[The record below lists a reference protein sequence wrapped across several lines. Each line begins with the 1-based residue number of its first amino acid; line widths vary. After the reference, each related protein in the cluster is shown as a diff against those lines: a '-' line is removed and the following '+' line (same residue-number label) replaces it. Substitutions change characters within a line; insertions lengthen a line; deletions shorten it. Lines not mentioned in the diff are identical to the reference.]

1 MGDLFASPTSG
12 GTIVLLSIC
21 AALGMLVGKLR
32 VRGVGLGVAAVLL
45 VALLATRF
53 KPAMSHDVLHFARD
67 LGLVLFVYSL
77 GTQIGPGFFSALR
90 RSGLRANVVA
100 AVIVLLGTLLTFVF
114 VRAGMLRLD
123 TAVGVLAGS
132 TTNTPSL
139 AAGQAALTQAQVG
152 ASAST
157 ASYALVYALGIGATI
172 AVMLFSRAVIA
183 KIPVRHSAEP
193 HTPAGSYPVLVHA
206 NIDVTNAQAVGVPL
220 RKFSMIHT
228 GGVVLTRHLSGE
240 NLSVPTGDTR
250 LKLGDVVLAV
260 GPEEA
265 VDQVRMMLGEESG
278 TNLREMPG
286 PIEVKKLAVTR
297 AGVVGKTLRELNL
310 NRRLGVTVS
319 RLERAGVEMAPNP
332 EIALNFA
339 DVLTVVGTQEHL
351 AQVQGEL
358 GDSRRALQTPQM
370 VPMFL
375 GVALGVLVGSV
386 PIAVPGL
393 SMPIKLGLAAGPM
406 LVGLMI
412 GRLGRVGPLLATM
425 PTAAATA
432 LGDLGIALFLA
443 SVGLLSGDA
452 IWTGVQSGEAMMW
465 VGLGAVIAGVPLVV
479 GALLSHVWLGMK
491 PAQVM
496 GLLAGSM
503 TDPPALALASEITQS
518 DEPAVTYATV
528 YPLTAVLRVICVQVL
543 VIALVG

>member
-1 MGDLFASPTSG
+1 MGDLFANPSSA

-45 VALLATRF
+45 IALLGTRF
-53 KPAMSHDVLHFARD
+53 KPALSHEVLHFARD

-90 RSGLRANVVA
+90 RGGLRANVVA
-100 AVIVLLGTLLTFVF
+100 AVIVLLGTLLTFLF
-114 VRAGMLRLD
+114 VRFGLLRLD

-139 AAGQAALTQAQVG
+139 AAGQAALSKTQDG

-183 KIPVRHSAEP
+183 KIPVRRSVEA
-193 HTPAGSYPVLVHA
+193 HTPAGSYLVLVHA
-206 NIDVTNAQAVGVPL
+206 NIDVTNAQAVGIPL

-240 NLSVPTGDTR
+240 ILSVPTGDTR
-250 LKLGDVVLAV
+250 LKMGDVVLAV

-319 RLERAGVEMAPNP
+319 RMERAGVEMAPNP
-332 EIALNFA
+332 DIALNFA
-339 DVLTVVGTQEHL
+339 DVLTVVGTEERL

-370 VPMFL
+370 VPMFFGL
-375 GVALGVLVGSV
+375 ALGVLVGSV
-386 PIAVPGL
+386 PIAIPGL
-393 SMPIKLGLAAGPM
+393 STPIKLGLAAGPM
-406 LVGLMI
+406 LVGLII
-412 GRLGRVGPLLATM
+412 GRLGRLGPLLATM

-452 IWTGVQSGEAMMW
+452 IWTGVQSGEAMVW
-465 VGLGAVIAGVPLVV
+465 VGLGAVIAVLPLVV
-479 GALLSHVWLGMK
+479 GALLSHLWLGMK

-503 TDPPALALASEITQS
+503 TDPPALALASEITQN

>member
-1 MGDLFASPTSG
+1 MGDLFANPSSA

-21 AALGMLVGKLR
+21 AALGMLVGKFR

-53 KPAMSHDVLHFARD
+53 KPALSHEVLHFARD

-90 RSGLRANVVA
+90 RGGLRANVVA
-100 AVIVLLGTLLTFVF
+100 AVIVLLGTLLTFLF
-114 VRAGMLRLD
+114 VRFGLLRLD

-139 AAGQAALTQAQVG
+139 AAGQAALSQAQVG
-152 ASAST
+152 ASSST

-183 KIPVRHSAEP
+183 KIPVRRSVEAHA
-193 HTPAGSYPVLVHA
+193 PAGSYPVLVHA
-206 NIDVTNAQAVGVPL
+206 NIDVTNAQAVGIPL
-220 RKFSMIHT
+220 RKFSMIHS

-250 LKLGDVVLAV
+250 LKMGDVVLAV

-319 RLERAGVEMAPNP
+319 RMERAGVEMAPNP
-332 EIALNFA
+332 DIALNFA
-339 DVLTVVGTQEHL
+339 DVLTVVGTQERL

-370 VPMFL
+370 APMFF

-386 PIAVPGL
+386 PIAIPGL
-393 SMPIKLGLAAGPM
+393 STPIKLGLAAGPM
-406 LVGLMI
+406 LVGLII
-412 GRLGRVGPLLATM
+412 GRLGRLGPLLATM

-443 SVGLLSGDA
+443 SVGFLSGDA
-452 IWTGVQSGEAMMW
+452 IWTGVQSGEAMVW
-465 VGLGAVIAGVPLVV
+465 VGLGAVIAGLPLVV
-479 GALLSHVWLGMK
+479 GALLSHLWLGMK

-503 TDPPALALASEITQS
+503 TDPPALALASEITQN

>member
-1 MGDLFASPTSG
+1 MGDLFASPTSA

-319 RLERAGVEMAPNP
+319 RLERAGVEMAPSP
-332 EIALNFA
+332 DIALNFA
-339 DVLTVVGTQEHL
+339 DVLTVVGTQERL

>member
-1 MGDLFASPTSG
+1 MGDLFASPTSA

-21 AALGMLVGKLR
+21 AAVGMLVGKLR

-45 VALLATRF
+45 AALLATRF
-53 KPAMSHDVLHFARD
+53 KPAISHDVLHFARD

-90 RSGLRANVVA
+90 RGGLRANVVA

-114 VRAGMLRLD
+114 VRFGLLRLD

-172 AVMLFSRAVIA
+172 AVMLFSRGVIA
-183 KIPVRHSAEP
+183 KIPVRRSVEP
-193 HTPAGSYPVLVHA
+193 HAPAGSYPVLVHA
-206 NIDVTNAQAVGVPL
+206 NIDVTNPQAAGVPL
-220 RKFSMIHT
+220 RKFSLIHS

-297 AGVVGKTLRELNL
+297 ADVVGKTLRELNL

-319 RLERAGVEMAPNP
+319 RLERSGVEMAPNP

-339 DVLTVVGTQEHL
+339 DVLTVVGTQESL

-370 VPMFL
+370 VPMFA

-393 SMPIKLGLAAGPM
+393 STPIKLGLAAGPM

-412 GRLGRVGPLLATM
+412 GRMGRVGPLLATM

-452 IWTGVQSGEAMMW
+452 IWTGVQSGEAMVW
-465 VGLGAVIAGVPLVV
+465 VGLGAVIAGLPLVV

-503 TDPPALALASEITQS
+503 TDPPALALASEITQN

-543 VIALVG
+543 VISLVG